1 MGYPCSYCLQATG
14 QQAKCRTIGLA
25 PLPLTSNTHPH
36 GQSEDSH
43 MLWKKGRRS
52 DNVVDA
58 RGDDAGGGGGMRF
71 GGGKGLS
78 LTAIILIVGIGWITG
93 QDPLQILGQLTGQMT
108 EQSAPASTQTRKAP
122 PANDEGAEFVRSI
135 LGDTED
141 TWGQIF
147 QQAGRQ
153 YKNPTLVL
161 FSNRVNSACG
171 LATSAT
177 GPFYCPADQ
186 KVYLDMAFFQE
197 MSQRFSAAG
206 DFAQAYVIAH
216 EVGHH
221 VQTLL
226 GVSAKIQTA
235 RQQGRQMEGDGGLLV
250 RQELQADC
258 LAGVWANNAQQ
269 RLNWLEPGDI
279 EEALNAA
286 NAIGDDR
293 LQQQGQGRVVPD
305 SFTHGT
311 SAQRVRWFKT
321 GFAQGQ
327 VGQCDTFAAK
337 TL

>member
-1 MGYPCSYCLQATG
+1 
-14 QQAKCRTIGLA
+14 
-25 PLPLTSNTHPH
+25 
-36 GQSEDSH
+36 

-58 RGDDAGGGGGMRF
+58 RGDGGGSGGGRMRM
-71 GGGKGLS
+71 GGKGLS
-78 LTAIILIVGIGWITG
+78 LTAVVLIVGFGLLTG
-93 QDPLQILGQLTGQMT
+93 QDPMQILGELTGQS
-108 EQSAPASTQTRKAP
+108 QQAAPVDTSQRKAP
-122 PANDEGAEFVRSI
+122 PANDEQAEFVSTV

-141 TWGQIF
+141 TWKQIF
-147 QQAGRQ
+147 QQGGQ
-153 YKNPTLVL
+153 TYKEPKLVL
-161 FSNRVNSACG
+161 FSGQVQSACG
-171 LATSAT
+171 HATAAS

-186 KVYLDMAFFQE
+186 QVYLDMAFFRE
-197 MSQRFSAAG
+197 MSQRFGAAG

-226 GVSAKIQTA
+226 GVSDQVQQA
-235 RQQGRQMEGDGGLLV
+235 RQSGQRMEGANGLLV

-258 LAGVWANNAQQ
+258 FAGVWAFNGQK

-311 SAQRVRWFKT
+311 SAQRVRWFKA

-327 VGQCDTFAAK
+327 IDQCDTFGAK
-337 TL
+337 SL

>member
-1 MGYPCSYCLQATG
+1 
-14 QQAKCRTIGLA
+14 
-25 PLPLTSNTHPH
+25 
-36 GQSEDSH
+36 

-58 RGDDAGGGGGMRF
+58 RGDGGGSGGGGMRI
-71 GGGKGLS
+71 GGKGLS
-78 LTAIILIVGIGWITG
+78 LTAVVLIVGFGLLTG
-93 QDPLQILGQLTGQMT
+93 QDPMQILGELTGQS
-108 EQSAPASTQTRKAP
+108 QQAAPVDTSQRKAP
-122 PANDEGAEFVRSI
+122 PANDEQAEFVSTV

-141 TWGQIF
+141 TWKQIF
-147 QQAGRQ
+147 QQGRQ
-153 YKNPTLVL
+153 TYKEPKLVL
-161 FSNRVNSACG
+161 FSGQVQSACG
-171 LATSAT
+171 HATAAS

-186 KVYLDMAFFQE
+186 QVYLDMAFFRE
-197 MSQRFSAAG
+197 MSQRFGAAG

-226 GVSAKIQTA
+226 GVSDQVQQA
-235 RQQGRQMEGDGGLLV
+235 RQSGQRMEGANGLLV

-258 LAGVWANNAQQ
+258 FAGVWAFNGQK

-311 SAQRVRWFKT
+311 SAQRVRWFKA

-327 VGQCDTFAAK
+327 IDQCDTFGAK
-337 TL
+337 SL

>member
-1 MGYPCSYCLQATG
+1 
-14 QQAKCRTIGLA
+14 
-25 PLPLTSNTHPH
+25 
-36 GQSEDSH
+36 

-58 RGDDAGGGGGMRF
+58 RDSGGGGGGMRF

-78 LTAIILIVGIGWITG
+78 LGAVAIIVVFGLVTG
-93 QDPLQILGQLTGQMT
+93 QDPMQILGQLANQAGVST
-108 EQSAPASTQTRKAP
+108 APTQTEGHAP
-122 PANDEGAEFVRSI
+122 PANDEQAEFVRSV

-141 TWGQIF
+141 TWRAIF
-147 QQAGRQ
+147 QQAGQQ
-153 YKNPTLVL
+153 YQDPTLVL
-161 FSNRVNSACG
+161 FRGGVNSACG
-171 LATSAT
+171 FADSAT
-177 GPFYCPADQ
+177 GPFYCPGDRQ
-186 KVYLDMAFFQE
+186 VYLDLDFFKEMA
-197 MSQRFSAAG
+197 QRFSAAG

-226 GVSAKIQTA
+226 GVSAKVNSA
-235 RQQGRQMEGDGGLLV
+235 RQSGAKMEGANGLLV

-258 LAGVWANNAQQ
+258 LAGVWAFHAQQ
-269 RLNWLEPGDI
+269 RLNWLEPGDL

-293 LQQQGQGRVVPD
+293 LQKQARGRVVPD

-311 SAQRVRWFKT
+311 SQQRVRWFKT
-321 GFAQGQ
+321 GYEGGK
-327 VGQCDTFAAK
+327 VSGCDTFKAT

>member
-1 MGYPCSYCLQATG
+1 
-14 QQAKCRTIGLA
+14 
-25 PLPLTSNTHPH
+25 
-36 GQSEDSH
+36 

-58 RGDDAGGGGGMRF
+58 RGDTGGGGGGGMRI
-71 GGGKGLS
+71 GGKGLG
-78 LTAIILIVGIGWITG
+78 LGGIVIIVAIGLLTG
-93 QDPLQILGQLTGQMT
+93 QDPMRILGEITGQMGS
-108 EQSAPASTQTRKAP
+108 EQTAAVNPQTRQAP
-122 PANDEGAEFVRSI
+122 PANDEQADFVRAV

-141 TWGQIF
+141 TWQQVF
-147 QQAGRQ
+147 QQMGSQ
-153 YKNPTLVL
+153 YKAPTLIL
-161 FSNRVNSACG
+161 FSGRVQSACG
-171 LATSAT
+171 SASSAS

-186 KVYLDMAFFQE
+186 RVYLDMEFFRE
-197 MSQRFSAAG
+197 MSQRFKAAG

-226 GVSAKIQTA
+226 GVSAKVDAA
-235 RQQGRQMEGDGGLLV
+235 RQRGMKMEGDNGLLV

-258 LAGVWANNAQQ
+258 LAGVWANNAQK

-293 LQQQGQGRVVPD
+293 LQQQGQGRVVPV

-327 VGQCDTFAAK
+327 INQCDTFAAK
-337 TL
+337 SL

>member
-1 MGYPCSYCLQATG
+1 
-14 QQAKCRTIGLA
+14 
-25 PLPLTSNTHPH
+25 
-36 GQSEDSH
+36 

-58 RGDDAGGGGGMRF
+58 RGDSGGGGGGMRI
-71 GGGKGLS
+71 GGKGLG
-78 LTAIILIVGIGWITG
+78 LGGIVIIVAIGLLTG
-93 QDPLQILGQLTGQMT
+93 QDPMRILGEITGQMGS
-108 EQSAPASTQTRKAP
+108 EQTAAVNPQTRQAP
-122 PANDEGAEFVRSI
+122 PANDEQADFVRAI

-141 TWGQIF
+141 TWQQVF
-147 QQAGRQ
+147 QQMGSQ
-153 YKNPTLVL
+153 YKAPTLIL
-161 FSNRVNSACG
+161 FSGRVQSACG
-171 LATSAT
+171 SASSAS

-186 KVYLDMAFFQE
+186 RVYLDMEFFRE
-197 MSQRFSAAG
+197 MSQRFKAAG

-226 GVSAKIQTA
+226 GVSAKVDAA
-235 RQQGRQMEGDGGLLV
+235 RQRGMKMEGDNGLLV

-258 LAGVWANNAQQ
+258 LAGVWANNAQK

-327 VGQCDTFAAK
+327 INQCDTFAAK
-337 TL
+337 SL

>member
-1 MGYPCSYCLQATG
+1 
-14 QQAKCRTIGLA
+14 
-25 PLPLTSNTHPH
+25 
-36 GQSEDSH
+36 
-43 MLWKKGRRS
+43 
-52 DNVVDA
+52 
-58 RGDDAGGGGGMRF
+58 MRF

-78 LTAIILIVGIGWITG
+78 LTAIVLIVGIGWLTG
-93 QDPLQILGQLTGQMT
+93 QDPMQILGELTGQVT
-108 EQSAPASTQTRKAP
+108 EQSAPATQQSRKAP
-122 PANDEGAEFVRSI
+122 PANDEQAEFVRSI

-141 TWGQIF
+141 TWGHIF
-147 QQAGRQ
+147 QQAGRN
-153 YKNPTLVL
+153 YKDPTLIL
-161 FSNRVNSACG
+161 FSNGVNSACG
-171 LATSAT
+171 FATSAT

-186 KVYLDMAFFQE
+186 KVYLDMSFFRE

-216 EVGHH
+216 EIGHH

-226 GVSAKIQTA
+226 GVSAKIQAA
-235 RQQGRQMEGDGGLLV
+235 RQQGQRMEGDGGLLV

-258 LAGVWANNAQQ
+258 LAGVWANNAQK

-311 SAQRVRWFKT
+311 SAQRVRWFKA

-327 VGQCDTFAAK
+327 VNQCDTFTARN
-337 TL
+337 L